1 MTYATLMVHLEL
13 GTANTRLLQITGELA
28 QRFKA
33 SVIGIAA
40 RQPLQM
46 VYGDG
51 YVSGDFYEQDEI
63 SMAKELQAAEA
74 EFRAALHHSAPTI
87 EWRSARTYANL
98 ADYLVAEARGA
109 DLIVTGVAHGDLFD
123 ASRSVNTADLI
134 MQAGR
139 PVFTVPSAVPSA
151 LPAGATASSTLNL
164 NRVLVA
170 WKDTREARRAVADA
184 LPLLRQAE
192 AVSVVEIAAEGDV
205 DAARKR
211 VADVVHWLK
220 RHHINAHGSAHV
232 SIGNDA
238 TALHALSQDA
248 GADVIVAGAYG
259 HSRLREWVLGGVTRD
274 LLLSASRC
282 SFVSH

>member
-1 MTYATLMVHLEL
+1 MSYATLMVHLEL
-13 GTANTRLLQITGELA
+13 GTPNTRLLQITGELA

-33 SVIGIAA
+33 SVLGIAV
-40 RQPLQM
+40 RQPLQL

-51 YVSGDFYEQDEI
+51 YVAGDFFEQDEI
-63 SMAKELQAAEA
+63 NMAKAMQAAEA
-74 EFRAALHHSAPTI
+74 EFRAALHHCAHTI
-87 EWRSARTYANL
+87 EWRSARTYVNL
-98 ADYLVAEARGA
+98 ADYLVSEARGA

-123 ASRSVNTADLI
+123 SSRSVNTGDLI

-139 PVFTVPSAVPSA
+139 PVLTVPRADSLGSTAVR
-151 LPAGATASSTLNL
+151 TLRL
-164 NRVLVA
+164 DPVLVA

-192 AVSVVEIAAEGDV
+192 AVSVVEIADESEL
-205 DAARKR
+205 AAAHKR
-211 VADVVHWLK
+211 VGDVVHWLK
-220 RHHINAHGSAHV
+220 RHNVKAHGNAHASV
-232 SIGNDA
+232 GNDA
-238 TALHALSQDA
+238 MALHALSQDA

-274 LLLSASRC
+274 LLLSPNRC

>member
-13 GTANTRLLQITGELA
+13 GRPNTRLLQVTGDLA

-33 SVIGIAA
+33 SVVGIAA
-40 RQPLQM
+40 RQPLQL

-51 YVSGDFYEQDEI
+51 FVSGDFYQEDELN
-63 SMAKELQAAEA
+63 MAKELEAAEA
-74 EFRAALHHSAPTI
+74 EFRAALHHCAHTI
-87 EWRSARTYANL
+87 EWRSARTYTNL
-98 ADYLVAEARGA
+98 ADYLVAQSRGA

-123 ASRSVNTADLI
+123 SSRSVNTGDLI

-139 PVFTVPSAVPSA
+139 PVLTVPSAVSA
-151 LPAGATASSTLNL
+151 AATSTQPLQLNH
-164 NRVLVA
+164 VLVA
-170 WKDTREARRAVADA
+170 WKDTREARRATADA
-184 LPLLRQAE
+184 LPLLRHASV
-192 AVSVVEIAAEGDV
+192 VSVVEIADEADLNLAHE
-205 DAARKR
+205 R

-220 RHHINAHGSAHV
+220 RHHINAQGSAQASV
-232 SIGNDA
+232 GNDA
-238 TALHALSQDA
+238 SVLHTIGEER

-274 LLLSASRC
+274 LLLSANRC